1 MQSSDFNS
9 YKSNIQ
15 VMKNSSGAAAFI
27 PAKDK
32 ADLFGSNHIF
42 KTCAYC
48 RVSTDHD
55 EQLSSFE
62 LQQEHYRQLVSHHP
76 NWDLKHIFA
85 DEGISATSLKNR
97 DEFNDMI
104 SRCMNGEFDL
114 IVTKSVSRFARNLV
128 DCVSLVRKLKGLNH
142 PVGVF
147 LKQITCLHYL
157 KILNSNFQYWRRLHR
172 RNP

>member
-9 YKSNIQ
+9 YKSSIE
-15 VMKNSSGAAAFI
+15 VIKNSSEAAAFI

-62 LQQEHYRQLVSHHP
+62 LQQEHYRHLVSHHP
-76 NWDLKHIFA
+76 NWDLKHIFVE
-85 DEGISATSLKNR
+85 DR
-97 DEFNDMI
+97 
-104 SRCMNGEFDL
+104 
-114 IVTKSVSRFARNLV
+114 KSTR
-128 DCVSLVRKLKGLNH
+128 
-142 PVGVF
+142 
-147 LKQITCLHYL
+147 
-157 KILNSNFQYWRRLHR
+157 LNSSHAT
-172 RNP
+172 